1 MSHGRRRDPERH
13 WDRRPSTPRGG
24 RLSSNERRQS
34 MARESHELSD
44 ATLRLIL
51 APGLGPITLKKLE
64 QQFGSHDLAA
74 TATVRELMQ
83 LEGIGHTTANS
94 IRRAID
100 QVQPQQE
107 REEMAKTNVRLI
119 LLGDDDYPVLLSAI
133 PGPPMA
139 LWIRGELKDADRLA
153 VGVVGSRC
161 CTAYGREQAGRFASL
176 LAQCGLTIISGGA
189 LGIDGEAHR
198 GALRV
203 DGRTIAVM
211 GCGLART
218 YPPQHAELFDRIVSQ
233 GGVLLSEYPMQ
244 TEPKGD
250 HFPHRNRIISGL
262 SLGVLVIEAAKRSGA
277 LITARKAAE
286 DQGRE
291 AMALPGRID
300 SPASAGCLRAIQEG
314 WAALVTTHAD
324 VLNQL
329 DASSHLVRGALEA
342 AGHTSATTRATLFD
356 TSLTTG
362 QKSIVDALREADGNM
377 IVEHLAAKTQ
387 LPLSQVQADLT
398 LLQIRGN
405 VHRDHQGVHLK
416 R

>member
-1 MSHGRRRDPERH
+1 MSDGRTRDPDRNQ
-13 WDRRPSTPRGG
+13 DRRPNAPRGG
-24 RLSSNERRQS
+24 RPSSNERRQS

-64 QQFGSHDLAA
+64 QQFGSHDRAA
-74 TATVRELMQ
+74 SATVRELMQ
-83 LEGIGHTTANS
+83 VDGIGHTTASS

-100 QVQPQQE
+100 LAQPAQE

-119 LLGDDDYPVLLSAI
+119 LVGDEDYPVLLSAI

-139 LWIRGELKDADRLA
+139 LWIRGELTDTDRLA
-153 VGVVGSRC
+153 VAIVGSRR

-176 LAQCGLTIISGGA
+176 LAQCGLTIVSGGA

-203 DGRTIAVM
+203 GGRTIAVM
-211 GCGLART
+211 GCGLARS
-218 YPPQHAELFDRIVSQ
+218 YPPQHAELFDRIVSE
-233 GGVLLSEYPMQ
+233 GGALLSEYPMQ
-244 TEPKGD
+244 AEPKGD
-250 HFPHRNRIISGL
+250 HFPHRNRVISGL
-262 SLGVLVIEAAKRSGA
+262 SLGVLVIEAARRSGA
-277 LITARKAAE
+277 LITARKAADE
-286 DQGRE
+286 QGRE
-291 AMALPGRID
+291 AMAVPGRID

-342 AGHTSATTRATLFD
+342 AGHESATSRTTLFD
-356 TSLTTG
+356 TNLTTG
-362 QKSIVDALREADGNM
+362 QQSIVDALREADGDM

-405 VHRDHQGVHLK
+405 VHRDHQGIRLK

>member
-1 MSHGRRRDPERH
+1 
-13 WDRRPSTPRGG
+13 
-24 RLSSNERRQS
+24 
-34 MARESHELSD
+34 MARESHNLSD

-51 APGLGPITLKKLE
+51 APGLGPITLEKLE
-64 QQFGSHDLAA
+64 QQFSSHDRAA
-74 TATVRELMQ
+74 SATVRELMQ
-83 LEGIGHTTANS
+83 IEGIGHTTASS

-100 QVQPQQE
+100 QAQPQQE

-119 LLGDDDYPVLLSAI
+119 LRGDDDYPVLLSAI

-139 LWIRGELKDADRLA
+139 LWIRGDLKDTDRLA
-153 VGVVGSRC
+153 VSIVGSRR
-161 CTAYGREQAGRFASL
+161 CTADGREQAGRFASL
-176 LAQCGLTIISGGA
+176 LAQCGLTIVSGGA

-211 GCGLART
+211 GCGLTRA
-218 YPPQHAELFDRIVSQ
+218 YPPQHAELFDRIVSE
-233 GGVLLSEYPMQ
+233 GGALLSEYPMQ
-244 TEPKGD
+244 TEPRGG

-262 SLGVLVIEAAKRSGA
+262 SLGVLVIEAARRSGA
-277 LITARKAAE
+277 LITAPKAADE
-286 DQGRE
+286 QGRE

-342 AGHTSATTRATLFD
+342 AGHPQATTKATLFD
-356 TSLTTG
+356 QNLTPD
-362 QKSIVDALREADGNM
+362 QAVIIEVLRKAQEQLGIDQ
-377 IVEHLAAKTQ
+377 LAARTQ

-398 LLQIRGN
+398 LLQMRGSI
-405 VHRDHQGVHLK
+405 HRDYQGVRLK